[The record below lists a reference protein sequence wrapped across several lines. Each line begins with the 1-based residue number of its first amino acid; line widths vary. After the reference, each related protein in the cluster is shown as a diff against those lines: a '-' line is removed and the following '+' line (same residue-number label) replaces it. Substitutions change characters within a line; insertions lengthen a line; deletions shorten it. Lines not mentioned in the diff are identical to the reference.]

1 MECRSIVLNLDID
14 GMVEP
19 VVKLGVDL
27 AQRFDARLIGLS
39 AADVAPPVVMEG
51 GMAFEGESM
60 MRQRKNIRRRLEDL
74 HAKFESIAG
83 ARVHTQW
90 RGAVGNPTRLLIESA
105 RLADLIVTA
114 SPEGA
119 SFGNAYR
126 STDLGNLILQAG
138 RPVFVPS
145 TNQENFRINKVLVGW
160 TDTREARRAVLDAMP
175 FLQLAQEVRIIT
187 IDDGPTDETWNG
199 LDDVVAF
206 LDLHGIE
213 AKAEVFPEKSNGG
226 TIADVAGAMNA
237 DLVITRA
244 YGHSRLREWIFGGAT
259 RALLEADRLNRLM
272 RTDRRHRWRSASP
285 PRFRERIP
293 PPLGW
298 LLVSRD
304 KPAGQ
309 TYRKNSGLLL
319 FALGG
324 DQRPVPLP

>member
-1 MECRSIVLNLDID
+1 MEYRSIVLNLDID

-51 GMAFEGESM
+51 GMASEGESLT
-60 MRQRKNIRRRLEDL
+60 RQRKNIKRRLEDL
-74 HAKFESIAG
+74 HAQFESIAG
-83 ARVHTQW
+83 ATVHTQW

-138 RPVFVPS
+138 RPVFVAS
-145 TNQENFRINKVLVGW
+145 TNQENLRINKVLVGW
-160 TDTREARRAVLDAMP
+160 KDTREARRAVLDAMP
-175 FLQLAQEVRIIT
+175 FLQLAQEVRVLT
-187 IDDGPTDETWNG
+187 IDDGPTDETWNA

-206 LDLHGIE
+206 LDVHGVE

-237 DLVITRA
+237 DLVISGA
-244 YGHSRLREWIFGGAT
+244 YGHSRFREWVFGGAT
-259 RALLEADRLNRLM
+259 RSLLEADRLNRLM
-272 RTDRRHRWRSASP
+272 S
-285 PRFRERIP
+285 
-293 PPLGW
+293 
-298 LLVSRD
+298 
-304 KPAGQ
+304 
-309 TYRKNSGLLL
+309 N
-319 FALGG
+319 
-324 DQRPVPLP
+324 